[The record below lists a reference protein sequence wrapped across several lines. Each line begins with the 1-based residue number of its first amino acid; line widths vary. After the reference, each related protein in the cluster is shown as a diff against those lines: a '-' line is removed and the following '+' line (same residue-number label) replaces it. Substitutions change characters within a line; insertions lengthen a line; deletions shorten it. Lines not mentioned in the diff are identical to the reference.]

1 MPSFLIYGATGYTG
15 QLFAAAA
22 KARGLR
28 PILGGRDA
36 RRLAALAEPLGLEH
50 RAAHLDGDLTATLRD
65 VGVVVNAAGPFA
77 ATYAPLVDAC
87 VAAGAHY
94 LDLSGEVDAIEG
106 VAQRNAAARRQH
118 VMLMPSVGFDVVASD
133 CLALHVARR
142 VRGATR
148 LTFGISGLE
157 LASRGSIRTVAA
169 GAGHDIQIR
178 RGGAIL
184 GVPPGSLVRDIDFGN
199 GPRASV
205 ALSWADVATA
215 HYSTGARDIEV
226 YCEATP
232 MLRMLL
238 AGNRSFGFYLGT
250 PAGQRWMD
258 MQIAMLPPGPS
269 EAERKG
275 RRAVVFVEAV
285 DAAGRSARARLST
298 PEVYGFSCT
307 TALAIV
313 ERVLAGDFEVGFQ
326 TPARVYGADFV
337 TSFEGVLREDL

>member
-1 MPSFLIYGATGYTG
+1 MPSFLLYGATGYTG
-15 QLFAAAA
+15 QLLAEAATQ
-22 KARGLR
+22 RGLR
-28 PILGGRDA
+28 PILAGRDA
-36 RRLAALAEPLGLEH
+36 GRLAALAEPLGLEH
-50 RAAHLDGDLTATLRD
+50 RTARLDGDLTAALRD
-65 VGVVVNAAGPFA
+65 VHLVVNAAGPFA
-77 ATYAPLVDAC
+77 ATFAPLADAC
-87 VAAGAHY
+87 LAAGAHY

-106 VAQRNAAARRQH
+106 VARRDADARRQR

-142 VRGATR
+142 VRGVTR

-169 GAGHDIQIR
+169 GAGRDIQIR
-178 RGGAIL
+178 RDGVIVGA
-184 GVPPGSLVRDIDFGN
+184 PPGSLVRDIDFGK

-226 YCEATP
+226 YCEVTP
-232 MLRMLL
+232 MLQMLI

-250 PAGQRWMD
+250 PAGQRFID
-258 MQIAMLPPGPS
+258 MQVAMLPPGPS
-269 EAERKG
+269 EAERQG
-275 RRAVVFVEAV
+275 RRGIVFAEAV
-285 DAAGRSARARLST
+285 DASGKSARARLST

-326 TPARVYGADFV
+326 TPGRVYGADFV
-337 TSFEGVLREDL
+337 TSFEGVVREDL